1 MYWLF
6 AACIF
11 QSPICTAYTGAKCVL
26 TRTRTHTHTHTS
38 MHEHVVGHK
47 LLHAHTHTHSEQ
59 VVNTLTPE
67 EEAAREASK
76 VGAHQSVRARRERW
90 AAQEADRMYAQEKE
104 NPSRRGW
111 QGGGGSSRSQRPVS
125 EGRPEDSSAAASPYR
140 SFKPRNSLHPG
151 Q

>member
-1 MYWLF
+1 MQPAFSSLLF
-6 AACIF
+6 VRHIQGQNVCLHAHA
-11 QSPICTAYTGAKCVL
+11 
-26 TRTRTHTHTHTS
+26 HTHTHTS